1 MKTLKKIIF
10 WLLSFTWGL
19 PVTLVG
25 ALVAIVLLIT
35 GHKPH
40 RFYQNVYF
48 CFGKGGWG
56 FEAGPFFFLSTD
68 AADSLYMK
76 QHESGHGLQNIMFG
90 PLMPFLVSI
99 PSCIRFWYREWLVN
113 SGRKKYNGFQNMT
126 APGLREWP
134 QNWAKNITR
143 RIGEYGDI

>member
-25 ALVAIVLLIT
+25 ALIAIVLLIA

-113 SGRKKYNGFQNMT
+113 SGRKKYNE
-126 APGLREWP
+126 LS
-134 QNWAKNITR
+134 
-143 RIGEYGDI
+143 EYDSAWFEGMATKLGKKYYKEER